1 MTDELDAA
9 SYRDRIAAALTT
21 YACGD
26 AFGVPWEG
34 AAAADIDLGTAAT
47 LPVRPG
53 RPRGAKNQKEEI
65 KSKIKY
71 VINTK
76 RN

>member
-53 RPRGAKNQKEEI
+53 RPRGATSDDTADR
-65 KSKIKY
+65 KS
-71 VINTK
+71 VV
-76 RN
+76 

>member
-34 AAAADIDLGTAAT
+34 AAAADIDLGD
-47 LPVRPG
+47 R
-53 RPRGAKNQKEEI
+53 
-65 KSKIKY
+65 KS
-71 VINTK
+71 VV
-76 RN
+76 